1 MLKSIAI
8 TRSKCKAKQE
18 NKASYHTDCIFP
30 NLIDFFGNDWKE
42 KKEIY
47 VDWKRKYS

>member
-8 TRSKCKAKQE
+8 TRSECKAKQE
-18 NKASYHTDCIFP
+18 NKASYHTDCID
-30 NLIDFFGNDWKE
+30 LIDFFGDDWKE

-47 VDWKRKYS
+47 IDWKKKHS